1 VTYPFA
7 SLPENLA
14 AFCELLR
21 RDYRFRV
28 GPRELEDAARAL
40 ELADLLDE
48 RTVRNVMRPV
58 LAGTLADVQVFDRA
72 FEQFF
77 AGLVLPSALPETL
90 PSAPTPAEQ
99 QRADAGDAPDDAHE
113 AISAETGRDAT
124 DTGDGRA
131 SVLRI
136 ADEGDEMAA
145 KLLRGSYS
153 PFDAEGSA
161 ADLEPLD
168 KEWREAAAAL
178 VRRTRAGLLRRWRP
192 ATHGQRFDFRRTVR
206 GSLHTGGDL
215 ILLRWRARSLRKPR
229 FVLLIDGSRS
239 MSSHARPPLRMAVAL
254 TSVAH
259 NTETFTF
266 STALMRVTTEVRRA
280 AAGERRHLQLHH
292 AWGGGTTIGACLDH
306 FLQRFG
312 ERTLSRETVVIIA
325 SDGLDVGNVEV
336 LRDAMSRL
344 ARRASAIVWLNPL
357 IETPGYEP
365 AALGM
370 SAARPFVTT
379 FAAVND
385 AAALARLAGS
395 MISGGS
401 SA

>member
-21 RDYRFRV
+21 RNYRFRI
-28 GPRELEDAARAL
+28 GPRELQDAARAL

-58 LAGTLADVQVFDRA
+58 LSGTLADVLVFDRA

-77 AGLVLPSALPETL
+77 GGLVMPSALPETL

-99 QRADAGDAPDDAHE
+99 HGADAGEKSDDAHDVAAAE
-113 AISAETGRDAT
+113 IDDDAI
-124 DTGDGRA
+124 DTGDGRG
-131 SVLRI
+131 SVHKV
-136 ADEGDEMAA
+136 ADEGDESAA

-168 KEWREAAAAL
+168 KEWLEAAVAL

-206 GSLHTGGDL
+206 SSLHTGGDL
-215 ILLRWRARSLRKPR
+215 ILLRWRARLLRKPR

-239 MSSHARPPLRMAVAL
+239 MSSDAWPSLRMAVAL
-254 TSVAH
+254 TGVARH
-259 NTETFTF
+259 TETFTF
-266 STALMRVTTEVRRA
+266 STALMRVTQEVRRA
-280 AAGERRHLQLHH
+280 AAGERQHLQLHH
-292 AWGGGTTIGACLDH
+292 AWGGGTTIGACLDQ
-306 FLQRFG
+306 FLRRFG
-312 ERTLSRETVVIIA
+312 ERLLSRETVVIIA

-336 LRDAMSRL
+336 LRDAMSSL
-344 ARRASAIVWLNPL
+344 ARRAAAILWLNPL

-365 AALGM
+365 AASGM

-385 AAALARLAGS
+385 AGALARLARADLS
-395 MISGGS
+395 
-401 SA
+401 